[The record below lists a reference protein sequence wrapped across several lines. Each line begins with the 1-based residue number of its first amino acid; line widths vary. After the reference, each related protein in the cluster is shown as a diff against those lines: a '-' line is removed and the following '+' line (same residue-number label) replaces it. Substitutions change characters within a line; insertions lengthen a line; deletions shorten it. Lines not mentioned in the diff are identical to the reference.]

1 LAVHLQQTDIIL
13 TTLNARYRHTAIG
26 LRYLRA
32 NLAEL
37 QEKSRIIEFDI
48 SQRPLD
54 MVEKILIHQ
63 PKVVGISVYIWN
75 VTLTTILVKLLK
87 KLAPKTV
94 VVLGG
99 PEVSHET
106 HEQEISQIA
115 DYTVCGE
122 GEIAF
127 YQLCCDIFN
136 NNPPK
141 GSIIHPPLPNLDDL
155 IMPYGEYTAD
165 DFAHRVIYVEAS
177 RGCPYRCEFC
187 LSALDQHV
195 RQFDIENFLK
205 EMSYLLE
212 QGVKQFKFM
221 DRTFNLKIENACK
234 VLDFFLDRMDAELF
248 LHFEMVPDRL
258 PLPIKQRIEQ
268 FPKGSIQLEIG
279 VQTFNQ
285 EVLNRIGRKQES
297 AITRENLN
305 WLRNSS
311 QAHLHADLILGLP
324 GESITSIESSFNQLL
339 KAKPHDIQVGIL
351 KRLRGTPI
359 IRHTTP
365 FNMVFNPEPPFD
377 LLYNDHLDFLTM
389 QRLRRFARYWDLI
402 GNSGRFSNFRK
413 LLTERPSPFADFIA
427 ISDWLFSTTGR
438 THKIS
443 LMKLFEL
450 VYKGAIEVMEID
462 NTTATAMI
470 KKDFAASGRG
480 EPPPFI

>member
-1 LAVHLQQTDIIL
+1 MAAHLEKTDIIL
-13 TTLNARYRHTAIG
+13 TTLNARYRHSAIG

-32 NLAEL
+32 NLGEL
-37 QEKSRIIEFDI
+37 RDKSRIIEFDI

-54 MVEKILIHQ
+54 MAEKILIHQ
-63 PKVVGISVYIWN
+63 PKIIAISVYIWN

-94 VVLGG
+94 IVLGG

-106 HEQEISQIA
+106 DEQEITQLA
-115 DYTVCGE
+115 HYTVCGE

-127 YQLCCDIFN
+127 YQLCLDIFN
-136 NNPPK
+136 NNHPK
-141 GSIIHPPLPNLDDL
+141 NKTLHPPLPNLDDL
-155 IMPYGEYTAD
+155 LMPYREYTPD

-195 RQFDIENFLK
+195 RQFPVADFLN
-205 EMSYLLE
+205 EMAYLLE
-212 QGVKQFKFM
+212 QGVRQFKFM
-221 DRTFNLKIENACK
+221 DRTFNLKIESACT
-234 VLDFFLDRMDAELF
+234 VLDFFLARMDKSLF

-258 PLPIKQRIEQ
+258 PPPIKQRIEQ

-285 EVLNRIGRKQES
+285 EVLKRIGRNQES
-297 AITRENLN
+297 AITIENLN
-305 WLRNSS
+305 WLKESS

-339 KAKPHDIQVGIL
+339 KAEPHDIQVGIL

-359 IRHTTP
+359 IRHTDP
-365 FNMVFNPEPPFD
+365 FNMVFNPEPPYD
-377 LLYNDHLDFLTM
+377 LLYSDQLDFLTM
-389 QRLRRFARYWDLI
+389 QGLRRFARYWDLI
-402 GNSGRFSNFRK
+402 GNSGRFSNFRQ
-413 LLTERPSPFADFIA
+413 LLKERPSPFADFLA
-427 ISDWLFSTTGR
+427 ISHWLFATTGR

-443 LMKLFEL
+443 LIKLFEL
-450 VYKGAIEVMEID
+450 VYKGVIEVMKID
-462 NTTATAMI
+462 KTTAIQMI
-470 KKDFAASGRG
+470 KNDFAASGRG